1 MRETHEISRRERL
14 RIILKLLREHRVES
28 QEELLELLED
38 KGVYIT
44 QATLSRDLKLLKASK
59 VGAGSEGY
67 FYAVPS
73 DDELRKRE
81 EIYTQDLL
89 RGYVS
94 IDWNDQLVVIRTYSG
109 HSSPVALAI
118 DNMGFDGI
126 LGTLAGQDNNVFVAL
141 RKGFSGE
148 DFLKALKERIP
159 DLDEE

>member
-1 MRETHEISRRERL
+1 MGEQNDTTRRERL

-28 QEELLELLED
+28 QDELLSLLEQ

-81 EIYTQDLL
+81 EIYAQDFL

-94 IDWNDQLVVIRTYSG
+94 IDWNDQMVVIKTYSG
-109 HSSPVALAI
+109 HSAPVALAL
-118 DNMGFDGI
+118 DNMGLDGVM
-126 LGTLAGQDNNVFVAL
+126 GTLAGQDNNVFIAL
-141 RKGFSGE
+141 RSGYTGDALMAE
-148 DFLKALKERIP
+148 LKSRLP
-159 DLDEE
+159 DLDED